1 MSIGKRLLSLR
12 QQKGMSQ
19 EELANQLH
27 VSRQTISKWESDLSL
42 PDMKTMLDIS
52 DFFQISITEL
62 LGIEEDNHNHSIE
75 QIYDQTKIV
84 LDNLQKENQRRK
96 TRDYIIIGVCVAC
109 MVLVSSL
116 YFLNL
121 IKPRTVSSKTTVHEY
136 VVNNSS
142 SEEERY
148 IDLSHSSF
156 ETKSYDLENL
166 NVTVDYQCALKVYH
180 NQKVEL
186 VFIQ

>member
-62 LGIEEDNHNHSIE
+62 LGIEEDNHNHLNFPNHNFSFQKMNAI
-75 QIYDQTKIV
+75 
-84 LDNLQKENQRRK
+84 NLYN
-96 TRDYIIIGVCVAC
+96 VP
-109 MVLVSSL
+109 
-116 YFLNL
+116 
-121 IKPRTVSSKTTVHEY
+121 PRLMNY
-136 VVNNSS
+136 
-142 SEEERY
+142 
-148 IDLSHSSF
+148 
-156 ETKSYDLENL
+156 
-166 NVTVDYQCALKVYH
+166 
-180 NQKVEL
+180 
-186 VFIQ
+186 

>member
-1 MSIGKRLLSLR
+1 MSIGKRLLLLR

-166 NVTVDYQCALKVYH
+166 NVTVGSG
-180 NQKVEL
+180 
-186 VFIQ
+186 

>member
-75 QIYDQTKIV
+75 QIYD
-84 LDNLQKENQRRK
+84 L
-96 TRDYIIIGVCVAC
+96 
-109 MVLVSSL
+109 SL
-116 YFLNL
+116 
-121 IKPRTVSSKTTVHEY
+121 IH
-136 VVNNSS
+136 
-142 SEEERY
+142 
-148 IDLSHSSF
+148 I
-156 ETKSYDLENL
+156 
-166 NVTVDYQCALKVYH
+166 
-180 NQKVEL
+180 
-186 VFIQ
+186 